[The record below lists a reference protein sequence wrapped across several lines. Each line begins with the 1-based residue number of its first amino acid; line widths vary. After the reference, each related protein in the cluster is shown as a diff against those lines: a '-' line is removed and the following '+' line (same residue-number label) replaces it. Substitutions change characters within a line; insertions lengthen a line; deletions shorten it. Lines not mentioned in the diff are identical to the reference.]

1 MGPTGCGKTELARSL
16 STLSNAPFIKVEA
29 THYTE
34 IGYHGKDVDNI
45 IKDLSMKTLKSLN
58 ERISSQLA
66 AIQPQMRQAVNL
78 FLLEFMIR
86 DCNDESVRREKLRNL
101 ENGLY
106 DDLLVNIEMNRTLDT
121 MSFNSIEE
129 YCKFLTTQYKSN
141 STGFEN
147 KLEKHTIKVSEAKEE
162 LLSFFFRSAEKRLDQ
177 KNVVINDIENEGIV
191 FIDEID
197 KLAMEKVA

>member
-1 MGPTGCGKTELARSL
+1 MGPTGCGKTELARCL

-121 MSFNSIEE
+121 MSFSSIEE
-129 YCKFLTTQYKSN
+129 YCKFLTTQYKS
-141 STGFEN
+141 SCTGLEN

-162 LLSFFFRSAEKRLDQ
+162 LLTFFFRNAEKRLDS
-177 KNVVINDIENEGIV
+177 KSVVVNDIENEGIV

-197 KLAMEKVA
+197 KLGMEKVV